1 MNGSNFPINFSTQ
14 KSVEGKIAELHRSIT
29 QIWNRINIGD
39 AAYNELNAKIAAIID
54 NINLVTALVNSVNGH
69 TSAMPDTLG
78 FNADHDRRYIT
89 RSEVDYRDTK
99 RLVAADSP
107 YAVILYDE
115 EIFCD
120 TDAGPIT
127 VNLPAGEN
135 GLEYTI
141 INCGSS
147 GNDVIITPDG
157 SELINGVG
165 ASKTLADGLAVTLCY
180 EPTEG
185 WW

>member
-1 MNGSNFPINFSTQ
+1 MNSSNFPINFSTQ
-14 KSVEGKIAELHRSIT
+14 KSTEGKLAELHRSVT
-29 QIWNRINIGD
+29 QIWNRINRGD
-39 AAYNELNAKIAAIID
+39 AAYNELAVKITEILD
-54 NINLVTALVNSVNGH
+54 NIDIVIARVNTVNTH

-99 RLVAADSP
+99 RVAASDSP
-107 YAVILYDE
+107 YTVVLNDE
-115 EIFCD
+115 AIFCD

-127 VNLPAGEN
+127 VNLPAGKN
-135 GLEYTI
+135 GLEYRI

-147 GNDVIITPDG
+147 GNDVTITPDG
-157 SELINGVG
+157 SEYIDGAG
-165 ASKTLADGLAVTLCY
+165 ASKTLADGLAATLCY